1 MRNKRII
8 AIIVAV
14 ILLASVAFIVI
25 KSKKFNNKLPNV
37 TTNSKSDNKTDK
49 NLMKKSSKISD
60 LVDNN
65 SKGSKN
71 LSDIYDPDVIRNKNF
86 KYNPNVDEMS
96 NDSSALN
103 ISSGDLNRLYDHYA
117 AEYLANKYD
126 LTYTLQDIIDWV
138 KIKYKEPEPNSA
150 EDIITSEWV
159 NIQLKGWNETALDSE
174 LEYVQELASKKLYD
188 EKSKSMSEDEVRN
201 ALETYAPNLRNNG
214 WKDEDKIKAQSIM
227 LYITTNEGIS
237 EEYIE
242 DAHTYAELKILKEY
256 LPEKYD
262 EIVNHKNTDE
272 VREKVKNKMT
282 PEGDF

>member
-8 AIIVAV
+8 AVIVAV
-14 ILLASVAFIVI
+14 ILFVLVAFIVI
-25 KSKKFNNKLPNV
+25 KSKKFDDKLPNV
-37 TTNSKSDNKTDK
+37 TTNSKSDDKTDK
-49 NLMKKSSKISD
+49 NSIKKSSKISD
-60 LVDNN
+60 LVDNKT
-65 SKGSKN
+65 KGSKN
-71 LSDIYDPDVIRNKNF
+71 LDEIYNPDVIRNKNF

-117 AEYLANKYD
+117 SEYLANKYD

-138 KIKYKEPEPNSA
+138 KITYKEPEPNSA

-159 NIQLKGWNETALDSE
+159 NIQLKGWNEMALDSE
-174 LEYVQELASKKLYD
+174 LEYVQDLASKKLYN
-188 EKSKSMSEDEVRN
+188 EKSQSMSEDEIRS
-201 ALETYAPNLRNNG
+201 AIETYAPNLRNNG
-214 WKDEDKIKAQSIM
+214 WKDEDKIKQQSIM

-262 EIVNHKNTDE
+262 EIVSHKNTDE

>member
-1 MRNKRII
+1 MRNKKII

-71 LSDIYDPDVIRNKNF
+71 LADIYDPNIIRNKNF

-126 LTYTLQDIIDWV
+126 LTYTLQDIIDWA

-214 WKDEDKIKAQSIM
+214 WKDEDKIREQSIM

>member
-8 AIIVAV
+8 AVIIAI
-14 ILLASVAFIVI
+14 ILIASVAFIII
-25 KSKKFNNKLPNV
+25 KSKKFDDKLPNV
-37 TTNSKSDNKTDK
+37 TTNSKSDNKAGK
-49 NLMKKSSKISD
+49 NLIKKSSKISD

-71 LSDIYDPDVIRNKNF
+71 LVDIYDPNVIRNKNF

-117 AEYLANKYD
+117 SEYLANKYD

-174 LEYVQELASKKLYD
+174 LEYVQDLASKKLYN
-188 EKSKSMSEDEVRN
+188 EKSKSMSEDEIRSAV
-201 ALETYAPNLRNNG
+201 ETYAPNLRNNG
-214 WKDEDKIKAQSIM
+214 WKDEDKIKQQSIM

-262 EIVNHKNTDE
+262 EIVSHKNTDE

>member
-8 AIIVAV
+8 AVIIAI
-14 ILLASVAFIVI
+14 ILIASVAFIII
-25 KSKKFNNKLPNV
+25 KSKKFDDKLPNV
-37 TTNSKSDNKTDK
+37 TTNSKSDNKAGK
-49 NLMKKSSKISD
+49 NLIKKSSKISD

-71 LSDIYDPDVIRNKNF
+71 LADIYDPNIIRNKNF

-117 AEYLANKYD
+117 SEYLANKYD

-150 EDIITSEWV
+150 EDIITSEWA

-174 LEYVQELASKKLYD
+174 LEYVQDLASKKLYN
-188 EKSKSMSEDEVRN
+188 EKSKSMSEDEIRS
-201 ALETYAPNLRNNG
+201 AMETYAPNLRNNG
-214 WKDEDKIKAQSIM
+214 WKDEDKIKQQSIM

-262 EIVNHKNTDE
+262 EIVSHKNTDE

>member
-1 MRNKRII
+1 M
-8 AIIVAV
+8 
-14 ILLASVAFIVI
+14 
-25 KSKKFNNKLPNV
+25 KKFYLRVGFGIILVIVMISLGILVGRHKDSNKNKTTAKIETKAENKTNNK
-37 TTNSKSDNKTDK
+37 NK
-49 NLMKKSSKISD
+49 IGD
-60 LVDNN
+60 LVDNK

-71 LSDIYDPDVIRNKNF
+71 LADIYNPDVIRNKNF

-117 AEYLANKYD
+117 AEYLANKYN

-138 KIKYKEPEPNSA
+138 KLKYKEPEPKSA

-174 LEYVQELASKKLYD
+174 LEYVQDLASKKLYD
-188 EKSKSMSEDEVRN
+188 EKSKSMSEDEIRK
-201 ALETYAPNLRNNG
+201 AMEIYAPSLRNNG
-214 WKDEDKIKAQSIM
+214 WKDEDKIKQQSIM
-227 LYITTNEGIS
+227 LYITTNAGMS

-256 LPEKYD
+256 LPEKYN
-262 EIVNHKNTDE
+262 EIVDHKNTDE
-272 VREKVKNKMT
+272 VKEKVKNKMT

>member
-8 AIIVAV
+8 AVIIAI
-14 ILLASVAFIVI
+14 ILIASVAFIII
-25 KSKKFNNKLPNV
+25 KSKKFDDKLPNV
-37 TTNSKSDNKTDK
+37 TTNSKSDNKAGK
-49 NLMKKSSKISD
+49 NLIKKSSKISD

-71 LSDIYDPDVIRNKNF
+71 LTDIYDPNVIRNKNF

-117 AEYLANKYD
+117 SEYLANKYD
-126 LTYTLQDIIDWV
+126 LTYTLQDIIDWA

-174 LEYVQELASKKLYD
+174 LEYVQDLASKKLYN
-188 EKSKSMSEDEVRN
+188 EKSKSMSEDEIRS
-201 ALETYAPNLRNNG
+201 AIETYAPNLRNNG
-214 WKDEDKIKAQSIM
+214 WKDEDKIKQQSIM

-262 EIVNHKNTDE
+262 EIVSHKNTDE

>member
-8 AIIVAV
+8 AVIIAI
-14 ILLASVAFIVI
+14 ILIASVAFIII
-25 KSKKFNNKLPNV
+25 KSKKFDDKLPNV
-37 TTNSKSDNKTDK
+37 TTNSKSDNKAGK
-49 NLMKKSSKISD
+49 NLIKKSSKISD

-71 LSDIYDPDVIRNKNF
+71 LADIYDPNIIRNKNF

-117 AEYLANKYD
+117 SEYLANKYD

-174 LEYVQELASKKLYD
+174 LEYVQDLASKKLYN
-188 EKSKSMSEDEVRN
+188 EKSKSMSEDEIRS
-201 ALETYAPNLRNNG
+201 AIETYAPNLRNNG
-214 WKDEDKIKAQSIM
+214 WKDEDKIKQQSIM

-262 EIVNHKNTDE
+262 EIVSHKNTDE

>member
-8 AIIVAV
+8 AIIVSV

-188 EKSKSMSEDEVRN
+188 EKSKSMSEDEVKN

-227 LYITTNEGIS
+227 LYIVTDENMHTNIPGVFAAG
-237 EEYIE
+237 
-242 DAHTYAELKILKEY
+242 DNRKKELRQVVTATADGAIAATQA
-256 LPEKYD
+256 EKYIN
-262 EIVNHKNTDE
+262 EHFE
-272 VREKVKNKMT
+272 
-282 PEGDF
+282 

>member
-8 AIIVAV
+8 AVIIAI
-14 ILLASVAFIVI
+14 ILIASVAFIII
-25 KSKKFNNKLPNV
+25 KSKKFDDKLPNV
-37 TTNSKSDNKTDK
+37 TTNSKSDNKAGK
-49 NLMKKSSKISD
+49 NLIKKSSKISD

-71 LSDIYDPDVIRNKNF
+71 LADIYDPNVIRNKNF
-86 KYNPNVDEMS
+86 KYNPNVDEMD

-117 AEYLANKYD
+117 SEYLADKYD

-138 KIKYKEPEPNSA
+138 KVKYKEPEPDSA

-159 NIQLKGWNETALDSE
+159 NIQLKGWNEMALDSE
-174 LEYVQELASKKLYD
+174 LEYVQDLASKKLYN
-188 EKSKSMSEDEVRN
+188 EKSKSMSEDEIRS
-201 ALETYAPNLRNNG
+201 AIETYAPNLRNNG
-214 WKDEDKIKAQSIM
+214 WKDEDKIREQSIM

-262 EIVNHKNTDE
+262 EIVSHKNTDE

>member
-1 MRNKRII
+1 M
-8 AIIVAV
+8 
-14 ILLASVAFIVI
+14 
-25 KSKKFNNKLPNV
+25 KKFYLKVGFDIILVIVMFSLGMLVSQHKDSNKNKTATKIETKAENKTNNKN
-37 TTNSKSDNKTDK
+37 
-49 NLMKKSSKISD
+49 KISD
-60 LVDNN
+60 LVDNKT
-65 SKGSKN
+65 KGSEN
-71 LSDIYDPDVIRNKNF
+71 LDEIYNPGVIKNKNF
-86 KYNPNVDEMS
+86 KYNPNVDEMD

-117 AEYLANKYD
+117 SEYLADKYD

-138 KIKYKEPEPNSA
+138 KVKYKEPEPDSA

-159 NIQLKGWNETALDSE
+159 NIQLKGWNEMALDSE
-174 LEYVQELASKKLYD
+174 LEYVQDLASKKLYN
-188 EKSKSMSEDEVRN
+188 EKSKSMSEDEIRSAIEN
-201 ALETYAPNLRNNG
+201 YAPNLRNNG
-214 WKDEDKIKAQSIM
+214 WKDEDKIREQSIM

-262 EIVNHKNTDE
+262 EIVSHKNTDE

>member
-1 MRNKRII
+1 MRNKKII

-174 LEYVQELASKKLYD
+174 LEYAQELASKKLYD
-188 EKSKSMSEDEVRN
+188 EKSKSMSEDEVKN

-282 PEGDF
+282 PEGDS

>member
-1 MRNKRII
+1 MRNKKII

-174 LEYVQELASKKLYD
+174 LEYAQELASKKLYD
-188 EKSKSMSEDEVRN
+188 EKSKSMSEDEVKN